1 MVIRLTVGDN
11 KYTNVLKKFADRLIE
26 NLVYNI
32 NLDIDDLVTTEKELR
47 RGSRII
53 GIINS
58 KEVSDNERGYLIQQI
73 RNAFYS
79 YIRDKRNEEYISDNL
94 LITITDSFIDKDEN
108 GEVVYWLSTSKIV
121 IVQ

>member
-11 KYTNVLKKFADRLIE
+11 KYTNVIKKFVDRLIE

-32 NLDIDDLVTTEKELR
+32 NLDVDDLITTEKELR

-79 YIRDKRNEEYISDNL
+79 YIRDKRNDEYISDNL

-108 GEVVYWLSTSKIV
+108 EEVVYWLSTSKIV

>member
-11 KYTNVLKKFADRLIE
+11 KYTNVIKKFVDRLIE

-32 NLDIDDLVTTEKELR
+32 NLDVDDLITTEKELR

-79 YIRDKRNEEYISDNL
+79 YIRDKRNDEYISDNL

>member
-11 KYTNVLKKFADRLIE
+11 KYTNVIKKFVDRLIE

-32 NLDIDDLVTTEKELR
+32 NLDVDDLITTEKELR

>member
-1 MVIRLTVGDN
+1 M
-11 KYTNVLKKFADRLIE
+11 
-26 NLVYNI
+26 VYNI
-32 NLDIDDLVTTEKELR
+32 NLDVDDLITTEKELR
-47 RGSRII
+47 RGCRII

-79 YIRDKRNEEYISDNL
+79 YIRDKRNDEYISDNL

-108 GEVVYWLSTSKIV
+108 EEVVYWLSTSKIV